1 MGQWPVVCLA
11 MIVIHMGF
19 HTWPGLEKFDGFR
32 LQPKGVSVAI
42 CNSHIL
48 SQAFRLT
55 HAARLSSVECDPLC
69 QAYFILSRSFIFIYP
84 ETAPFNTLLWL
95 DTILCFVCA
104 RGHTTQHLVLQAGS
118 TKKFTVKLHSCIGY
132 R

>member
-11 MIVIHMGF
+11 MIVIMGF
-19 HTWPGLEKFDGFR
+19 HTWPGGFR

-42 CNSHIL
+42 CNSHIP

-84 ETAPFNTLLWL
+84 EAAPFNTLLWL
-95 DTILCFVCA
+95 DTILCFACA
-104 RGHTTQHLVLQAGS
+104 
-118 TKKFTVKLHSCIGY
+118 
-132 R
+132 

>member
-19 HTWPGLEKFDGFR
+19 HTWPGIEKF
-32 LQPKGVSVAI
+32 AI
-42 CNSHIL
+42 CNSHIP

-84 ETAPFNTLLWL
+84 ETAPFMPE
-95 DTILCFVCA
+95 DIQF
-104 RGHTTQHLVLQAGS
+104 S
-118 TKKFTVKLHSCIGY
+118 S
-132 R
+132 